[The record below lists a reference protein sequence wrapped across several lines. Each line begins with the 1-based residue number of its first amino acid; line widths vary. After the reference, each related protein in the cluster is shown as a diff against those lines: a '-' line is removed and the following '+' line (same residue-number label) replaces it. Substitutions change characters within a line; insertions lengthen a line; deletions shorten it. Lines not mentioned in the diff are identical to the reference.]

1 MFQFSR
7 ELAPL
12 QQRGIATD
20 ENAFP
25 PTGSPPALTRLL
37 SAESGAVHE
46 NAWTDFLAA
55 YSDVLLRTCRTLA
68 RDRDAAMDG
77 YAYVLEAL
85 REDDCHRLRA
95 YVPDGKTRFT
105 TWLVVVTRRL
115 LLDHFRRRYGR
126 PRSEDDARRVEHAAR
141 RRLTDLLSAEVDPDS
156 LESSAANSPDAKIRR
171 EDLATMLRLAVAE
184 LDPPD
189 RLLLALRFE
198 DDRPVREIATML
210 GLPTVFHVY
219 RRLGVVVAVLRR
231 SLARRGVEGPEA

>member
-1 MFQFSR
+1 MPFH
-7 ELAPL
+7 P
-12 QQRGIATD
+12 
-20 ENAFP
+20 
-25 PTGSPPALTRLL
+25 GSPPALTRLL
-37 SAESGAVHE
+37 SAEAGAERE
-46 NAWTDFLAA
+46 NAWADLVAA
-55 YSDVLLRTCRTLA
+55 YNDILLRTCGTLA

-126 PRSEDDARRVEHAAR
+126 PRSGNDARRVEHAAR
-141 RRLTDLLSAEVDPDS
+141 RRLTDLLGVEVDPDT
-156 LESSAANSPDAKIRR
+156 LKSSAEDSPDAMIRS
-171 EDLATMLRLAVAE
+171 EELATMLRLAVAE
-184 LDPPD
+184 LDPAD
-189 RLLLALRFE
+189 QLLLALRFT
-198 DDRPVREIATML
+198 DDRPVREIATIL

-219 RRLGVVVAVLRR
+219 RRLGIVVAALRR